1 MGKSC
6 IPIVVQAHFKLDG
19 WLYRLFSGKESIDF
33 INFSFDISINKLIK
47 EIEKLKPSRNIM
59 PNNITLELTSDESS
73 LQYLSD
79 KKDDGQNLEPSSFQ
93 SEIIEKTK
101 KNFDASLLNKK
112 LYKIEEI
119 PFIDSEEYKPSQW
132 DNLELQD
139 WVEKQNFSTQINQF
153 LKNFNGEILKQLF
166 LVKSEAPEYFYK
178 LVSNNS
184 TIQFENVAKFVIKL
198 NELFS

>member
-1 MGKSC
+1 M
-6 IPIVVQAHFKLDG
+6 
-19 WLYRLFSGKESIDF
+19 DF
-33 INFSFDISINKLIK
+33 INFSFDISMNKLIK
-47 EIEKLKPSRNIM
+47 EIEKLKPLRNIM

-79 KKDDGQNLEPSSFQ
+79 NKDEAQNLEPSSFH

-101 KNFDASLLNKK
+101 KTFDASLLNKK

-119 PFIDSEEYKPSQW
+119 PFIDIEEDKPSQW
-132 DNLELQD
+132 DNQELQD
-139 WVEKQNFSTQINQF
+139 WVDKQNFSTQINQF

-184 TIQFENVAKFVIKL
+184 SIQFENVAKFVIKL
-198 NELFS
+198 NELFK